1 MPRRPARAART
12 SFDRTRL
19 VCALLVVFAPLAR
32 AQSPG
37 HDDPHPR
44 LKLERA
50 LGAGRAP
57 GAAETPTPTY
67 ARARRL
73 EGEVDE
79 RVVLQGDAEVR
90 RGGAVMRGDRITYTV
105 PADELEIEGSARVY
119 RDGVAF
125 FGPSLRLRVDA
136 QTGQMP
142 EANFSYAPRGGHG
155 RSKLLEFLGEDRVR
169 LLGATYST
177 CTPDDPAW
185 WVRADRLDI
194 DRFDELAVAR
204 GAAIYFQGVPIF
216 ASPYF
221 QFPLG
226 DRRRSGLLTPSFGI
240 NSRLGP
246 EVTVPWYWNIAPN
259 RDATIAP
266 RVMARRGVLL
276 QNEFRYLEPTY
287 RGTVEFDV
295 IADDRVFGGSREFA
309 TLRHEYAA
317 PTGVVGGLNY
327 NRVTDDRFFVDFS
340 RTIVGS
346 AQAVLPQEGYLGYN
360 RTYWNGA
367 LRIKKN
373 QTLQDPLAPVVK
385 PYERVPQLA
394 FNARRDG
401 LAGFDIALA
410 ADATRFDHPAL
421 ETGSRVIV
429 NPSVAY
435 PLQAPGWFVVPRAQ
449 LHATAYSLDSAQRA
463 DASPKRV
470 VPIASLD
477 AGLVFEREASWFG
490 APSLQTIEPRL
501 FYAYIPYREQNAL
514 PNFDSALADFNF
526 AQLFTENVFVGGDRI
541 GQADQLTAA
550 LVGRVLDPV
559 SGAERLRAAIGQ
571 RYYRSPQN
579 VVLPGG
585 APRTGDAS
593 DVLFA
598 LSGFLH
604 RHWIT
609 DVAVQHSTELN
620 QVVRATLG
628 LRYRPRPASVLSL
641 SYRYKLDE
649 LQQIDI
655 AAQWPLSP
663 KWYGVGRVN
672 YSQRERRW
680 VELLGGLEYKA
691 DCWTMRLVAQ
701 RFATAVNEATTT
713 VFVQLELNGLASIG
727 TSPVEALRRNIPGYQ
742 IINPPPREP
751 GRFDFYE

>member
-1 MPRRPARAART
+1 MA
-12 SFDRTRL
+12 
-19 VCALLVVFAPLAR
+19 FAPVAH
-32 AQSPG
+32 AQAPADE
-37 HDDPHPR
+37 HVHPR
-44 LKLERA
+44 LKLERT

-57 GAAETPTPTY
+57 GAVDAPTPTY

-79 RVVLQGDAEVR
+79 RVSLQGDAEVR
-90 RGGAVMRGDRITYTV
+90 RAGAVMRGDRITYTV
-105 PADELEIEGSARVY
+105 PTDELEIEGNARVY

-136 QTGQMP
+136 QTGRMP
-142 EANFSYAPRGGHG
+142 EANFSYAQRGGHG
-155 RSKLLEFLGEDRVR
+155 RSKLLEFLGEERVR
-169 LLGATYST
+169 LLDASYST
-177 CTPDDPAW
+177 CPPDNEAW

-194 DRFDELAVAR
+194 DRLDELAVAR

-246 EVTVPWYWNIAPN
+246 EVTVPLYWNIAPN

-276 QNEFRYLEPTY
+276 QNEFRYLEPTW

-295 IADDRVFGGSREFA
+295 IPDDRVFGGSREFA
-309 TLRHEYAA
+309 AVRHDYAA
-317 PTGVVGGLNY
+317 PTGVVAGLNY
-327 NRVTDDRFFVDFS
+327 NRVTDDRFFVDFA
-340 RTIVGS
+340 RTIVGA
-346 AQAVLPQEGYLGYN
+346 AQAVLPQEGYVGYT
-360 RTYWNGA
+360 RPYWNGA
-367 LRIKKN
+367 LRVTKN

-394 FNARRDG
+394 FAARRDDV
-401 LAGFDIALA
+401 AGFDAAFA
-410 ADATRFDHPAL
+410 ADATKFEHPAL
-421 ETGSRVIV
+421 ETGTRLIL
-429 NPSVAY
+429 NPSLAY
-435 PLQAPGWFVVPRAQ
+435 PLQAPGWFVVPRLQ
-449 LHATAYSLDSAQRA
+449 LHSTFYSLDSAQRA
-463 DASPKRV
+463 DASPARH

-477 AGLVFEREASWFG
+477 TGLVFEREASWFG
-490 APSLQTIEPRL
+490 VPSLQTIEPRL
-501 FYAYIPYREQNAL
+501 YYAYIPYREQNAL

-550 LVGRVLDPV
+550 LVGRVLDPAT
-559 SGAERLRAAIGQ
+559 GAERLRAAIGQ

-585 APRTGDAS
+585 VPRTGNAS

-609 DVAVQHSTELN
+609 DVAVQHSTELS
-620 QVVRATLG
+620 QVVRATVG
-628 LRYRPRPASVLSL
+628 VRYQPRPASVLSL
-641 SYRYKLDE
+641 AYRYKLDE

-655 AAQWPLSP
+655 AAQWPLSA
-663 KWYGVGRVN
+663 KWYGVGRIN
-672 YSQRERRW
+672 YSQRDRRL

-691 DCWTMRLVAQ
+691 DCWTARVVAQ
-701 RFATAVNEATTT
+701 RFATAVDQATTT
-713 VFVQLELNGLASIG
+713 VFVQLELNGLTSIG
-727 TSPVEALRRNIPGYQ
+727 SSPVEALRRNIPGYQ
-742 IINPPPREP
+742 VINPPPREP

>member
-1 MPRRPARAART
+1 MPTCPARAARAN
-12 SFDRTRL
+12 FDRTRV
-19 VCALLVVFAPLAR
+19 VCALLAAFAPLAQ

-37 HDDPHPR
+37 NDDLHPR

-50 LGAGRAP
+50 LGGGRAP
-57 GAAETPTPTY
+57 GAAEAPTPVY

-79 RVVLQGDAEVR
+79 RVTLQGDAEVR
-90 RGGAVMRGDRITYTV
+90 RAGAVMRGDRITYTV
-105 PADELEIEGSARVY
+105 PTDELEIEGNARVY

-125 FGPSLRLRVDA
+125 FGPSLKLRVDA
-136 QTGQMP
+136 QTGAMP
-142 EANFSYAPRGGHG
+142 EANFSYAQRGGRG
-155 RSKLLEFLGEDRVR
+155 RSKLLEFLGEERVR
-169 LLGATYST
+169 LLDATYST
-177 CTPDDPAW
+177 CSPDDQSW
-185 WVRADRLDI
+185 WVRANRIDI
-194 DRFDELAVAR
+194 DRLDELAVAR

-246 EVTVPWYWNIAPN
+246 EVTVPFYWNIAPN

-276 QNEFRYLEPTY
+276 QNEFRYLEPTW
-287 RGTVEFDV
+287 RGTIEFDV
-295 IADDRVFGGSREFA
+295 IPDDRVFGGSREFA
-309 TLRHEYAA
+309 TVRHEYAA
-317 PTGVVGGLNY
+317 PTGVVAGLNY

-340 RTIVGS
+340 RTIVGA
-346 AQAVLPQEGYLGYN
+346 AQAVLPQEGYVGYN
-360 RTYWNGA
+360 QPYWNTA
-367 LRIKKN
+367 LRITKN

-385 PYERVPQLA
+385 PYERVPQVSL
-394 FNARRDG
+394 NARRDD
-401 LAGFDIALA
+401 LAGFDIAIA
-410 ADATRFDHPAL
+410 ADATRFEHPAL
-421 ETGSRVIV
+421 ETGSRVIL

-435 PLQAPGWFVVPRAQ
+435 PLQAPGWFLVPRAQ
-449 LHATAYSLDSAQRA
+449 LHSTAYSLDAARHA
-463 DASPKRV
+463 DASPTRV
-470 VPIASLD
+470 VPIASVD

-501 FYAYIPYREQNAL
+501 YYAYIPYREQNAL

-550 LVGRVLDPV
+550 LVGRVLDPAT
-559 SGAERLRAAIGQ
+559 GAERLRAAIGQ

-585 APRTGDAS
+585 VPRTGDAS

-598 LSGFLH
+598 VSGFLH

-628 LRYRPRPASVLSL
+628 LRYQPRPASVLSL

-649 LQQIDI
+649 LQQIDL

-672 YSQRERRW
+672 YSQRDRRW

-691 DCWTMRLVAQ
+691 DCWTARVVAQ
-701 RFATAVNEATTT
+701 RFATAVNQATTT

-742 IINPPPREP
+742 LINPPPREP
-751 GRFDFYE
+751 GRFDYYE

>member
-1 MPRRPARAART
+1 MPTRPARAACANY
-12 SFDRTRL
+12 DRTRL
-19 VCALLVVFAPLAR
+19 LSALLIAFAPLAQ

-37 HDDPHPR
+37 SDPVPPR
-44 LKLERA
+44 LKLERE

-57 GAAETPTPTY
+57 GAAPAPTPTY
-67 ARARRL
+67 ARARRI

-79 RVVLQGDAEVR
+79 RVVLQGAAEVR
-90 RGGAVMRGDRITYTV
+90 RAGTVLRGDRITYTV
-105 PADELEIEGSARVY
+105 PTDELQVEGNARVY

-136 QTGQMP
+136 QTGAMP
-142 EANFSYAPRGGHG
+142 EANFSYAQRGGHG
-155 RSKLLEFLGEDRVR
+155 SAKLLEFLGQERVR
-169 LLGATYST
+169 LFDASYST
-177 CTPDDPAW
+177 CAPEDQAW

-194 DRFDELAVAR
+194 DRLDELASAR

-246 EVTVPWYWNIAPN
+246 EVTVPYYLNIAPN

-295 IADDRVFGGSREFA
+295 IPNDRVWGGSREFTA
-309 TLRHEYAA
+309 LRHEYAA
-317 PTGVVGGLNY
+317 PAGVVAGLNF
-327 NRVTDDRFFVDFS
+327 NRVSDDRFFVDFS

-346 AQAVLPQEGYLGYN
+346 AQAVLPREGYVGYN
-360 RTYWNGA
+360 RTYWNTA
-367 LRIKKN
+367 LRITKN

-385 PYERVPQLA
+385 PYERVPQVA
-394 FNARRDG
+394 FNARRDD
-401 LAGFDIALA
+401 LYGFDVALA
-410 ADATRFDHPAL
+410 ADTTRFAHPSL

-435 PLQAPGWFVVPRAQ
+435 PLQAPGWFFVPRLQ
-449 LHATAYSLDSAQRA
+449 LHWTAYSLDDAQRT
-463 DASPKRV
+463 DAAPRRT

-477 AGLVFEREASWFG
+477 AGLVFEREGSWFG
-490 APSLQTIEPRL
+490 AQSLQTIEPRL
-501 FYAYIPYREQNAL
+501 YYAYIPYRDQNAL

-550 LVGRVLDPV
+550 LVGRVLDPG

-585 APRTGDAS
+585 VPRTGNAS

-598 LSGFLH
+598 ASGLLH
-604 RHWIT
+604 RHWIV
-609 DVAVQHSTELN
+609 DVAVQHSTEQN
-620 QVVRATLG
+620 QLVRATLG

-641 SYRYKLDE
+641 SYRYKVDE
-649 LQQIDI
+649 LQQIDL

-663 KWYGVGRVN
+663 RWYGVGRIN
-672 YSQRERRW
+672 YSQRDRRW

-691 DCWTMRLVAQ
+691 DCWTTRIVAH

-713 VFVQLELNGLASIG
+713 VFLQLELNGLTSIG

-742 IINPPPREP
+742 VINPPPREP